1 MRPSVIACG
10 ALALLSTC
18 VGQVTPNL
26 PSPATLARE
35 VTIRR
40 TAYGVPHILAPNY
53 EGIGYGEAW
62 VQIEDYGPQVA
73 YSLLRGRGEMGKY
86 FGRDSMRGDFAGRQ
100 AYKRAVEVYAD
111 VDEDTRSIYEG
122 FAAGINRYIELHP
135 SEFPAGFTPNFTG
148 FDVLAKDVELPPTG
162 AASRF
167 VARVDSM
174 PQPNPNDGSNAW
186 AFAPSRTTSGK
197 AILLRNPHLTWTAG
211 YYEAHLTIPGEL
223 DFYGDLRIG
232 GPFAVVG
239 GFNKYLGW
247 ATTNNDPILW

>member
-86 FGRDSMRGDFAGRQ
+86 FGRDSMRGDFVGRQ
-100 AYKRAVEVYAD
+100 AYKRAVEVYGE
-111 VDEDTRSIYEG
+111 VNEDTRAIYEG

-135 SEFPAGFTPNFTG
+135 EEFPAGVAPKFTR
-148 FDVLAKDVELPPTG
+148 FDGPAKD
-162 AASRF
+162 R
-167 VARVDSM
+167 
-174 PQPNPNDGSNAW
+174 
-186 AFAPSRTTSGK
+186 
-197 AILLRNPHLTWTAG
+197 RNP
-211 YYEAHLTIPGEL
+211 PP
-223 DFYGDLRIG
+223 RQ
-232 GPFAVVG
+232 
-239 GFNKYLGW
+239 
-247 ATTNNDPILW
+247 